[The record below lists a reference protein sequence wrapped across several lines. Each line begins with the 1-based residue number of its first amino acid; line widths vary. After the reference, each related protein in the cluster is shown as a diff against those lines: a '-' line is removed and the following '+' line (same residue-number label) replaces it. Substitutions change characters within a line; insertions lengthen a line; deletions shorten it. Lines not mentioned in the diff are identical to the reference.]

1 MLLSRFNGTLL
12 LIVLAPLCD
21 VKTCPDV
28 KRIVSALYLSA
39 SGPASWA
46 KKKKNVITTIM
57 FCSDFAVDAL

>member
-1 MLLSRFNGTLL
+1 MLLSRFTGPLL

-28 KRIVSALYLSA
+28 KCVVSALYLSA

-46 KKKKNVITTIM
+46 KKKKKRNNYHYI
-57 FCSDFAVDAL
+57 LQ